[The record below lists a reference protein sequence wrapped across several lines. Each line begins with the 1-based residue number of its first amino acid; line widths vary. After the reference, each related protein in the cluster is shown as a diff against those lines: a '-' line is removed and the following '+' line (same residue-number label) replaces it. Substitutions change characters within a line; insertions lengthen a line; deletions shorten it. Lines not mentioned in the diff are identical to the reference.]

1 MAKTS
6 RPFPP
11 NVMALHADQASGI
24 RRKTLAVLEPSPVPP
39 APAFPLHVFPPPVAD
54 FISAVATSIPVP
66 VDLVGLPVLVVL
78 GAAIGTSRSV
88 SPKEGWT
95 EYPCLYGGIVA
106 PSGVG
111 KSPAIQA
118 ALQPVYTHQQAL
130 VERWKQEK
138 IQYEAKAGPSNKGA
152 PPSLS
157 HVLTTDPTVEAVGA
171 MLAASPRGLLL
182 HRDELTAWLGT
193 MDQYR
198 NGRGADREFWLTVH
212 SGTAQKIDRKGGHDP
227 LFLPRPLVCIL
238 GGFVP
243 KNFDRFRTGEDRE
256 PDGFYQRILFV
267 FPEAGPLTVS
277 RVGAPLGVRQGY
289 AEVVHRLFGL
299 DPLANSSPSGDPA
312 SLQFA
317 PGALDRWW
325 HWNEALHEEMRD
337 LPDTLTAKWQKF
349 VGMSLRFVIIL
360 HKVWAQGSLD
370 TPVETATIDRACELV
385 EYFMDHERRIHD
397 CVQTDAAERRDRAVY
412 AWLLKRPNAE
422 TSARDVQRHGVAG
435 IAKASE
441 AKAVLRS
448 LVDRSWAR
456 WRVENQSVWIPQ
468 SPDTPDNPTRG
479 S

>member
-1 MAKTS
+1 MAKTP

-11 NVMALHADQASGI
+11 NVVALHADQASGI
-24 RRKTLAVLEPSPVPP
+24 RRETLAVLEPSPVPP
-39 APAFPLHVFPPPVAD
+39 APTFPIHVFPPPIAD

-130 VERWKQEK
+130 VERWKHEK
-138 IQYEAKAGPSNKGA
+138 IQYAAKVGHSNEGA
-152 PPSLS
+152 PPCLS
-157 HVLTTDPTVEAVGA
+157 HILTTDATVEAVGA
-171 MLAASPRGLLL
+171 MLATSPRGLLL
-182 HRDELTAWLGT
+182 HRDELTGWLGS

-212 SGTAQKIDRKGGHDP
+212 SGTAQKIDRKGGRDP

-243 KNFDRFRTGEDRE
+243 KNSDRFWTGEGRE

-267 FPEAGPLTVS
+267 FPEAVPLAVS
-277 RVGAPLGVRQGY
+277 RAGVPLGVRRGY
-289 AEVVHRLFGL
+289 ADVVHRLFQLGPP
-299 DPLANSSPSGDPA
+299 DNSSPSADPPP
-312 SLQFA
+312 LQFA
-317 PGALDRWW
+317 PDALDQWW
-325 HWNEALHEEMRD
+325 QWNQAVHEQMRD
-337 LPDTLTAKWQKF
+337 LPDTLGAKWQKF

-360 HKVWAQGSLD
+360 HEVWAGGSSG
-370 TPVETATIDRACELV
+370 TTVEVATIDRSRELV
-385 EYFMDHERRIHD
+385 EYFMAHERRIHD
-397 CVQTDAAERRDRAVY
+397 CVQMDAAERRDRAVY
-412 AWLLKRPNAE
+412 AWLLKRPNPE

-448 LVDRSWAR
+448 LVDRSWAC
-456 WRVENQSVWIPQ
+456 WRVENQSVWIP